1 MHRSDRTINY
11 QVAFSMALV
20 WLVAMG
26 LLVAMLLLTLVPE
39 IRHVEQRQMR
49 EHLVRAISLVQAD
62 LKRMRAFARDWGE
75 WDDAYDFIAGKGT
88 RAFIDGNL
96 VSSTPMDDFDL
107 HLLSFM
113 DLRGNEIWSRSR
125 LPDIQQSHFISYP
138 LFMERLEQVLLKRV
152 GEHGIQGMQD
162 SQWGPLLF
170 AFHPITD
177 SQRRHAARGYLLAA
191 RWIDASY
198 LSELSHRVAMP
209 ITMRGLHGV
218 SDLTQYQ
225 PLQQGYLYRMGY
237 SGLHTQ
243 WGEIMMLDSVGQ
255 PGLLLRL
262 ESQRELMLGGG
273 RVLLYTLAGTLLI
286 CLVCGLFAFYRLQVM
301 VLQPLGILIKGVQR
315 YERDGDSAA
324 LPVIESSR
332 EMRIL
337 TRRFREMAARL
348 SLQHKAAQAH
358 SQRMEEVANRD
369 PLTGCFNRRYL
380 DAWLEMLEPSALHL
394 AVLAIDL
401 DHFKGVNDTHGH
413 DMGDRVLI
421 QFAERLRRNLRHDEL
436 LVRVGGEEFLVVS
449 ECTEA
454 AQASA
459 LAERLRCVVAQL
471 PFGEDQASFAMT
483 ASIGFALYP
492 LGEERHEAGW
502 RLSLKLAD
510 MALYNAKARGRN
522 TWTGLVARHG
532 GVLPSLN
539 PDDLLRQ
546 GALSLIEPP
555 RKEV

>member
-26 LLVAMLLLTLVPE
+26 LLVAMLVMLLVPQ

-88 RAFIDGNL
+88 RAFIDANL

-113 DLRGNEIWSRSR
+113 DLRGNEVWSRSR

-138 LFMERLEQVLLKRV
+138 LFMEYLKKALLERV
-152 GEHGIQGMQD
+152 QEHGIQGMQD
-162 SQWGPLLF
+162 SKWGPLLF

-177 SQRRHAARGYLLAA
+177 SQRQHGVRGYLLAA
-191 RWIDASY
+191 RWIDESY

-209 ITMRGLHGV
+209 ITMRGLHGEV
-218 SDLTQYQ
+218 DLTRFQA
-225 PLQQGYLYRMGY
+225 LQRGYLYRMGY
-237 SGLHTQ
+237 SGLDTQ
-243 WGEIMMLDSVGQ
+243 WGEIVMLDSTGH

-273 RVLLYTLAGTLLI
+273 RVLLFTLAGTLLI
-286 CLVCGLFAFYRLQVM
+286 CLVCGLFAFFRLQVM
-301 VLQPLGILIKGVQR
+301 VLQPLGLLIQGVQR
-315 YERDGDSAA
+315 YERDGNSAT
-324 LPVIESSR
+324 LPLIESSR

-358 SQRMEEVANRD
+358 SQRMEEAANRD

-380 DAWLEMLEPSALHL
+380 DAWLEVLEPSELQL

-401 DHFKGVNDTHGH
+401 DHFKQVNDTHGH
-413 DMGDRVLI
+413 DTGDRVLV
-421 QFAERLRRNLRHDEL
+421 QFAERLRRHLRHDEL
-436 LVRVGGEEFLVVS
+436 LIRVGGEEFLVVS
-449 ECTEA
+449 ECSDA
-454 AQASA
+454 SQASA
-459 LAERLRCVVAQL
+459 LAERLRRLVAQT
-471 PFGEDQASFAMT
+471 PFGEEQAPFPMT
-483 ASIGFALYP
+483 ASIGFSLFP
-492 LGEERHEAGW
+492 LGEERHDPGW
-502 RLSLKLAD
+502 RLCLKLAD

-522 TWTGLVARHG
+522 TWTGLVSRHG

-546 GALSLIEPP
+546 GALSLIEAPL
-555 RKEV
+555 KER

>member
-20 WLVAMG
+20 WLVAMLVM
-26 LLVAMLLLTLVPE
+26 LLVPQ

-88 RAFIDGNL
+88 RAFIDANL

-113 DLRGNEIWSRSR
+113 DLRGNEVWSRSR

-138 LFMERLEQVLLKRV
+138 LFMEYLKKALLERV
-152 GEHGIQGMQD
+152 QEHGIQGMQD

-177 SQRRHAARGYLLAA
+177 SQRQHGVRGYLLAA
-191 RWIDASY
+191 RWIDESY

-209 ITMRGLHGV
+209 ITMRGLHGEV
-218 SDLTQYQ
+218 DLTRFQA
-225 PLQQGYLYRMGY
+225 LQRGYLYRMGY
-237 SGLHTQ
+237 SGLDTQ
-243 WGEIMMLDSVGQ
+243 WGEIVMLDSTGH

-273 RVLLYTLAGTLLI
+273 RVLLFTLAGTLLI
-286 CLVCGLFAFYRLQVM
+286 CLVCGLFAFFRLQVM
-301 VLQPLGILIKGVQR
+301 VLQPLGLLIQGVQR
-315 YERDGDSAA
+315 YERDGDSAT
-324 LPVIESSR
+324 LPLIESSR

-358 SQRMEEVANRD
+358 SQRMEEAANRD

-380 DAWLEMLEPSALHL
+380 DAWLEVLEPSELQL

-401 DHFKGVNDTHGH
+401 DHFK
-413 DMGDRVLI
+413 
-421 QFAERLRRNLRHDEL
+421 
-436 LVRVGGEEFLVVS
+436 
-449 ECTEA
+449 
-454 AQASA
+454 
-459 LAERLRCVVAQL
+459 
-471 PFGEDQASFAMT
+471 
-483 ASIGFALYP
+483 
-492 LGEERHEAGW
+492 
-502 RLSLKLAD
+502 
-510 MALYNAKARGRN
+510 
-522 TWTGLVARHG
+522 
-532 GVLPSLN
+532 
-539 PDDLLRQ
+539 
-546 GALSLIEPP
+546 
-555 RKEV
+555 